1 MQKEVV
7 RQWQYKG
14 WIVERESPAVG
25 APESRRAGVGE
36 NAQGCAPAGVPVA
49 FMQGLPLDL
58 QGPLNGGGWSLDH
71 RSTDKRRESAPRAAR
86 PVLLL
91 TAAYLSCMRCPSS
104 ASDARLIPHNPKT
117 AA

>member
-1 MQKEVV
+1 MKQC
-7 RQWQYKG
+7 QFKG
-14 WIVERESPAVG
+14 WIVEGGKPGCGSSRV
-25 APESRRAGVGE
+25 PESGAGE

-71 RSTDKRRESAPRAAR
+71 RSTDKRRESAPRAAK

-91 TAAYLSCMRCPSS
+91 TAAYLSCMRYPSS